1 MEREY
6 TKEKPTKDGH
16 YWLKLDG
23 KEELVELKMVNGGL
37 VEVREKRKSLGI
49 ISHPDCLYSGPVSNP
64 GGADPTPPTAPPQTD
79 SQENTSV
86 NSISEDFKPPETA
99 NEPPPKEG
107 EAQSE
112 PEKKNDA

>member
-23 KEELVELKMVNGGL
+23 KEELVELKNVNGAL
-37 VEVREKRKSLGI
+37 VEVREKRKSLGL
-49 ISHPDCLYSGPVSNP
+49 ISNPACLYSQGEAPETEIDPVEGQGNP
-64 GGADPTPPTAPPQTD
+64 GGADPK
-79 SQENTSV
+79 
-86 NSISEDFKPPETA
+86 SETKPPETA
-99 NEPPPKEG
+99 NENPPKEG

-112 PEKKNDA
+112 TEKTPEA